1 MSFDLSLARGLDYYT
16 GLIYEVVSTEKGVG
30 SVAAGGRYDNL
41 VGMFCE
47 NGYEITCVG
56 FSVGVERIFSILQ
69 KKQKVNKIVE
79 TQALV
84 VSIGG
89 VPVEEKMKV
98 CSLLWKN
105 GISAELMAKKK
116 AKLLKQ
122 FEYAEK
128 NLIPFTIILGGI
140 SGI

>member
-1 MSFDLSLARGLDYYT
+1 M
-16 GLIYEVVSTEKGVG
+16 
-30 SVAAGGRYDNL
+30 
-41 VGMFCE
+41 
-47 NGYEITCVG
+47 
-56 FSVGVERIFSILQ
+56 
-69 KKQKVNKIVE
+69 E